1 MMHAMSALLTFAIA
15 FSASA
20 AEVSVSSF
28 GAAGQ
33 GLADDA
39 PAIQRAIDAALPG
52 DTVSIPAGEF
62 VVRSAVRLKSG
73 VCLAGSGLFTVLRF
87 SGNGPGVLVGTDV
100 HDVRVR
106 DLTIQGSGTDDS
118 VEDHGGVVL
127 NLETGTGEVPVNLVI
142 ERVRVEG
149 LRCSGVTIHGNGT
162 VVATDVTV
170 RDCTFEDLGNQGVL
184 GYFARRILVDHCR
197 FRSMGRSGTIFARCR
212 DITVRDCSV
221 RTTGWHGIEVGDESE
236 GFCIEGNAIEDSGD
250 HAGIL
255 AEQAAHRGTIAH
267 NRITAP
273 RFRGIQLNNKPAVA
287 AVREVTVTDN
297 IIDMAGSSEQPG
309 ILIYGD
315 TTYTVDD
322 CHVAGNTVLGGQTGI
337 EAHYLRRCR
346 LEHNILR
353 DPEQGMKLVFLNQ
366 VVVCDNL
373 ISGCLT
379 GGISLAPYAQAFTNS
394 EVAVTGNT
402 IFSAPQPPGDAGISI
417 TALSGG
423 RIDGNWIRG
432 FTRALATTDCSDLS
446 TTQP

>member
-1 MMHAMSALLTFAIA
+1 MSGLVALAIA
-15 FSASA
+15 IAASA

-33 GLADDA
+33 GLIDDA

-52 DTVSIPAGEF
+52 DTVSIPAGDYLIG
-62 VVRSAVRLKSG
+62 SPVRLKSA
-73 VCLAGSGLFTVLRF
+73 VRIAGTGPSTVLRF
-87 SGNGPGVLVGTDV
+87 TGNGPGVLVGTDV
-100 HDVRVR
+100 HDIRVS
-106 DLTIQGSGTDDS
+106 DLSIQGSGTDDG

-127 NLETGTGEVPVNLVI
+127 NLETGTGEVPADLVV
-142 ERVRVEG
+142 ERIRVEG

-170 RDCTFEDLGNQGVL
+170 RDCAFEDLGMQGVL
-184 GYFARRILVDHCR
+184 GYFARRVLVDHCR
-197 FRSMGRSGTIFARCR
+197 FANMGRAGTIFARCG
-212 DITVRDCSV
+212 DITVRDCFV

-287 AVREVTVTDN
+287 AVREVTVTEN
-297 IIDMAGSSEQPG
+297 IIDMRGSAEQPG

-322 CHVAGNTVLGGQTGI
+322 CHVSGNTVLGGQTGI

-353 DPEQGMKLVFLNQ
+353 DQQQAMKLVFLSQ
-366 VVVCDNL
+366 VVISDNL

-379 GGISLAPYAQAFTNS
+379 GGISVAPYAEIFTNS
-394 EVAVTGNT
+394 EVAITGNT
-402 IFSAPQPPGDAGISI
+402 ILSSAQPAPDAGISL
-417 TALSGG
+417 TALAGG
-423 RIDGNWIRG
+423 HVEANWVRG
-432 FTRALATTDCSDLS
+432 FARALVTADCSDLS
-446 TTQP
+446 AAQN